1 MMQIEINEKKCTSP
15 CECRKCLA
23 VCPET
28 VLMAYPQVGRQLGK
42 APEDWRIRPVFL
54 SLCTGCKICA
64 EICPQNAITVSVV
77 A

>member
-15 CECRKCLA
+15 RDCRKCLA

-42 APEDWRIRPVFL
+42 APQDWRIRSVFL